1 MPAIGHLRL
10 CSSHAAGEGSGN
22 NKRRLTVR
30 LLALPGR
37 RKDEKPLIQVRYN
50 HQGMTTRSF
59 STPRRVS
66 LSAQMLTA
74 LLGGFLLFLLATLIW
89 TTAYQL
95 FYAGRI
101 FPGVN
106 VAGVDLSGL
115 TPSQAAV
122 HLAQTLS
129 YPYTG
134 RILLRD
140 GERLWLVTPAEVG
153 MTFDASASA
162 QAAYKIGRR
171 GTPFTSLSQQWDARQ
186 GKASVRPVIVFD
198 QRVAYSYL
206 QKLADEI
213 NRPVIE
219 ANLQLQGTEVVATPG
234 QIGRTLNV
242 EASLT
247 ALAAQLQ
254 TFRDGE
260 VILTVQEQPP
270 ELLDVSAQAETARQ
284 ILSAPLVL
292 ILPGAAEGDPGPWT
306 FNAETMANML
316 NVQRLKS
323 NGATEIQVG
332 LDPEAL
338 RQSLTGIAPQVN
350 RSPENARFYF
360 DDPSGQLVLIQNAKI
375 GRTLDIDAS
384 IVEIN
389 RRLLLGEHTIPLVI
403 QSTEP
408 QINDTITAQELG
420 IRELVGSYT
429 SYYYGSSA
437 ERIQNIQAAAE
448 RFHGVLVAPG
458 ETFSMGQQLGDISLD
473 NGFAEALIIYGGRT
487 IKGIGGGV
495 CQVSTTLFRAVF
507 FAGYPINER
516 HSHAYRVSY
525 YEQTASGSK
534 DDTLAGLDATVYFP
548 LVDFKFTNDTPYWLL
563 METYTNVG
571 ARTLTWKLYST
582 SDGRTVSWE
591 TSGPVNRV
599 PPPKPLFEENPE
611 LGKNVI
617 KQVDWAAEGADV
629 TVTRTVYRNGVAY
642 FTDIFK
648 THYEPWQAVCQF
660 GPGTEEPER
669 LAKKKRLCQN

>member
-1 MPAIGHLRL
+1 
-10 CSSHAAGEGSGN
+10 
-22 NKRRLTVR
+22 
-30 LLALPGR
+30 
-37 RKDEKPLIQVRYN
+37 
-50 HQGMTTRSF
+50 MTTRYYPA
-59 STPRRVS
+59 PRRFH
-66 LSAQMLTA
+66 LGAQILAA
-74 LLGGFLLFLLATLIW
+74 LLGGFLLFVLTAFAW

-115 TPSQAAV
+115 SPSQAAV
-122 HLAQTLS
+122 HLTQTLS

-140 GERLWLVTPAEVG
+140 GERFWLVTPAEVG

-171 GTPFTSLSQQWDARQ
+171 GGPLASLAQQWEARQ
-186 GKASVRPVIVFD
+186 GKITVRPVIVFD
-198 QRVAYSYL
+198 QRVAHAYL
-206 QKLADEI
+206 QKLAAEI
-213 NRPVIE
+213 NQPIIE
-219 ANLQLQGTEVVATPG
+219 ANLELQGTEVVATPG
-234 QIGRTLNV
+234 QIGRALNV
-242 EASLT
+242 EASLA
-247 ALAAQLQ
+247 ALTAQLQ

-260 VILTVQEQPP
+260 VILTVQEQAP

-292 ILPGAAEGDPGPWT
+292 SIPDATEGDPGPWT
-306 FNAETMANML
+306 FDVQTLANML
-316 NVQRLKS
+316 TVRRVKLEQ
-323 NGATEIQVG
+323 GTDIQVS
-332 LDPEAL
+332 LNPEAL
-338 RQSLTGIAPQVN
+338 RQSLTGIAAQVN
-350 RSPENARFYF
+350 RPPENARFYF
-360 DDPSGQLVLIQNAKI
+360 DDPTGQLVLIQSAKI

-389 RRLLLGEHTIPLVI
+389 RRILLGEHFIPLVI
-403 QSTEP
+403 QIGEP
-408 QINDTITAQELG
+408 QVKDTATAEELG

-458 ETFSMGQQLGDISLD
+458 ETFSMGQRLGDISLD

-487 IKGIGGGV
+487 IKGVGGGV

-534 DDTLAGLDATVYFP
+534 DDNLAGLDATVYFP

-591 TSGPVNRV
+591 TTGPVNRV
-599 PPPKPLFEENPE
+599 PPPKALFEENPE

-629 TVTRTVYRNGVAY
+629 TVTRTVYRNGAAY

-648 THYEPWQAVCQF
+648 THYEPWQAICQF

-669 LAKKKRLCQN
+669 LAKKKQLCQN